1 MRIGL
6 DIMGGDFAPG
16 AVIEGAID
24 TLVHLSGEDKLVLIG
39 DQQAVES
46 KLRRVLPIF
55 HVSKLSIQHRLSEW
69 VISLPRPIRTSPIRV

>member
-1 MRIGL
+1 
-6 DIMGGDFAPG
+6 MGGDFAPG

-46 KLRRVLPIF
+46 KLRESTADLSRVEIVHSTQVIGMGDIP
-55 HVSKLSIQHRLSEW
+55 SKAYSHKPDSRKNKKNK
-69 VISLPRPIRTSPIRV
+69 